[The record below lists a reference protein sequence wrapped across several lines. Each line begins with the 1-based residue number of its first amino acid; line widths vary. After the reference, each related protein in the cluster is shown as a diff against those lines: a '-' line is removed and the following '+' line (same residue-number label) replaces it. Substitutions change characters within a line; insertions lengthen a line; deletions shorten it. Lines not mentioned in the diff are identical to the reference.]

1 MGLLGIIRANKA
13 WERKV
18 LLESLDKLPF
28 AVARSSRATLVE
40 QVAEGLRRA
49 IDSGFYKVGDVLPT
63 TRDLATALGVSRI
76 VTRAAVRELAEAG
89 LINPKPSVG
98 SVVLGRHG
106 KLWRGNVLFIS
117 RAKGWMYYA
126 NVFTAT
132 LRTRLVKAGWLFTH
146 VAVEPSVDGKVDVSE
161 LELQLT
167 HPVTLAVVLFDNPV
181 AERILSRSGVPFVTI
196 GDVPSCRLKGCVGHV
211 RYDRSAAAAEI
222 AKAAVETGVK
232 TAVQVG
238 CADFDDI
245 GAALKV
251 AGIRTTRWTIPI
263 PKDGILPMA
272 VSFAARDAFAERL
285 AGRARCPQRAAAA
298 WGQAALPDLVY
309 FSDDYLCVGALAAF
323 VAAGIRV
330 PDDVRVVT
338 WANSGNGP
346 FYAKELTRTEMDPQ
360 GDADKI
366 ATAVLA
372 RLENRPGD
380 LPPTLGPVFR
390 RGATL

>member
-1 MGLLGIIRANKA
+1 M
-13 WERKV
+13 
-18 LLESLDKLPF
+18 PF
-28 AVARSSRATLVE
+28 AVTRSSRATLVQ
-40 QVAEGLRRA
+40 QVAEGLHRA
-49 IDSGFYKVGDVLPT
+49 IDSGFYKPGDVLPT
-63 TRDLATALGVSRI
+63 TRGLADALGVSRI

-98 SVVLGRHG
+98 SVVLGRRG

-126 NVFTAT
+126 SVFTAT

-146 VAVEPSVDGKVDVSE
+146 VAVESSVDGKVDVSE

-167 HPVTLAVVLFDNPV
+167 HPVTLAVVLFDNPA

-211 RYDRSAAAAEI
+211 CYDRTAVATEI
-222 AKAAVETGVK
+222 AKAAVEAGVK
-232 TAVQVG
+232 TALQVG

-251 AGIRTTRWTIPI
+251 AGIRTTKWTIPI
-263 PKDGILPMA
+263 PKNGIMPMA
-272 VSFAARDAFAERL
+272 VSSAAREVFAECL
-285 AGRARCPQRAAAA
+285 AGRARCPQRAPRIEPASQLASLGGYSAA

-338 WANSGNGP
+338 WANRGNGP
-346 FYAKELTRTEMDPQ
+346 FYVTELTRTEMDPQ

-372 RLENRPGD
+372 RLEGRSGD
-380 LPPTLGPVFR
+380 FPPTLGPVFR

>member
-1 MGLLGIIRANKA
+1 MRANKT
-13 WERKV
+13 WKKKV

-49 IDSGFYKVGDVLPT
+49 IDSGFYKPGDVLPT
-63 TRDLATALGVSRI
+63 TRGLAAALGVSRI

-89 LINPKPSVG
+89 IINPKPSVG

-132 LRTRLVKAGWLFTH
+132 LRTRIVKAGWLFTH
-146 VAVEPSVDGKVDVSE
+146 VAVEPSADSKVDVSE

-181 AERILSRSGVPFVTI
+181 AERLLSRSGIPFVTI

-211 RYDRSAAAAEI
+211 RYDRSAVASEI
-222 AKAAVETGVK
+222 AKAAVEAGVK
-232 TAVQVG
+232 AALQVG
-238 CADFDDI
+238 CADFDDV

-251 AGIRTTRWTIPI
+251 AGIRTTKWTIPI
-263 PKDGILPMA
+263 PRDGIMPMA
-272 VSFAARDAFAERL
+272 VSFAARDAFA
-285 AGRARCPQRAAAA
+285 A
-298 WGQAALPDLVY
+298 WLRKEKQPDFIY
-309 FSDDYLCVGALAAF
+309 FSDDYLCLGALAAF

-330 PDDVRVVT
+330 PDDVRVAT

-360 GDADKI
+360 CDADRI

-372 RLENRPGD
+372 RLEGRPGD
-380 LPPTLGPVFR
+380 FPPTLGPVFR

>member
-1 MGLLGIIRANKA
+1 MVHDR
-13 WERKV
+13 
-18 LLESLDKLPF
+18 LPF
-28 AVARSSRATLVE
+28 GVARSSRATLVE

-49 IDSGFYKVGDVLPT
+49 IDSGFYKAGDVLPT

-98 SVVLGRHG
+98 SVVLGRRG
-106 KLWRGNVLFIS
+106 KLWRGNVLFVS
-117 RAKGWMYYA
+117 RANGCAYYI
-126 NVFTAT
+126 NMFTST
-132 LRTRLVKAGWLFTH
+132 LRSRLVKAGWLFTQ
-146 VAVEPSVDGKVDVSE
+146 VSAIEDATGRVDTSE

-167 HPVTLAVVLFDNPV
+167 HPATLAIVLFDNPV
-181 AERILSRSGVPFVTI
+181 AERVLSRSGVPFVTI
-196 GDVPSCRLKGCVGHV
+196 GNVPSCRLKGCVGHV
-211 RYDRSAAAAEI
+211 RYDRSSAAAEI
-222 AKAAVETGVK
+222 AKAAVDAGVK
-232 TAVQVG
+232 TALQVG
-238 CADFDDI
+238 WEDFDDI
-245 GAALKV
+245 GPAFKA
-251 AGIRTTRWTIPI
+251 AGIRTSKWIIPV
-263 PKDGILPMA
+263 PKDGKMPAA
-272 VSFAARDAFAERL
+272 VSFAARDAFVELL

-338 WANSGNGP
+338 WANLGNGP
-346 FYAKELTRTEMDPQ
+346 FYAKELTCNEIDPE
-360 GDADKI
+360 GDAVKV

-372 RLENRPGD
+372 RLEGRPGD